1 MEKFDGIP
9 SPVRKK
15 LANAAAVLLILGSV
29 LINIKNIVTSCQVDA
44 EYQVAMAYRMLR
56 GDAMFSKMWEAH
68 QTSAFFLAIFEW
80 IFLKI
85 TGDTTGIMLY
95 ANAVGVACKTLVAFC
110 VYRVI
115 RKYADKRA
123 AFMALLFAL
132 NAYPKD
138 IVLPDFANLQIWFGL
153 LLMCCM
159 IRCLASMETAKQ
171 GTGVTANAAAKVQEE
186 SGKKHGATTDGRSS
200 LLWLILGALCLCLQV
215 LSYPSCAILWL
226 GCVILMWGYSDR
238 RLRDIG
244 IFTGVC
250 ALCGGVYLLYFMRGD
265 PAKFMEY
272 VFYIWSGDETHAIG
286 MAERLGAFG
295 QDLLLLLSDLR
306 YILIVAVCTAFASWV
321 CVKYFGK
328 ESGKGSG
335 KGSGKETEKET
346 EKEDARA
353 KRLYLYFGWFLAFYI
368 LGYLLHLPK
377 EDVGTKYHFFLLYGF
392 VEIVA
397 WIGRKYLNSVE
408 KCVFDVGQAV
418 GTGGFAATL
427 ILSDMGLFSAFSYL
441 IPAICASMLS
451 LVRLGDA
458 GIQGNGAP
466 VGPTGTAR
474 GLILA
479 FSLCAVLIFRNFIYL
494 NGWME
499 APKSFREDSI
509 FGTTWTAE
517 YGPLKGIRN
526 GDGAYVADIT
536 WREWQDMIKPGD
548 RVVVLSY
555 PTLPAAIY
563 LDQDVEICIDSVI
576 STPTYSERLLTY
588 WRENPE
594 KYPNVVVVKCYGGS
608 PMIGEYN
615 VITKWIDEEFHAVRV
630 EDGTY
635 WRYYFADEK

>member
-9 SPVRKK
+9 TPVRKK

-85 TGDTTGIMLY
+85 TGSTTGIMLY
-95 ANAVGVACKTLVAFC
+95 ANAVGVACKTVVAFC
-110 VYRVI
+110 VYCVI

-159 IRCLASMETAKQ
+159 IRYLASMETMKQ
-171 GTGVTANAAAKVQEE
+171 GNGVTANAAKAQEE
-186 SGKKHGATTDGRSS
+186 SEKKPGATADRKRS
-200 LLWLILGALCLCLQV
+200 LPWLILGALCLCLQV
-215 LSYPSCAILWL
+215 LSYPSCANLWL
-226 GCVILMWGYSDR
+226 GCVILMWRYSDR

-295 QDLLLLLSDLR
+295 QDLVLLLSDLR
-306 YILIVAVCTAFASWV
+306 YILIVAVCAAFASWV
-321 CVKYFGK
+321 CKKYF
-328 ESGKGSG
+328 G
-335 KGSGKETEKET
+335 KGSGKETEKE
-346 EKEDARA
+346 DVRA
-353 KRLYLYFGWFLAFYI
+353 KRLYPYFCWFLVFYI

-392 VEIVA
+392 VEIAA
-397 WIGRKYLNSVE
+397 WIGRKYLKHAE
-408 KCVFDVGQAV
+408 KRVFDVGQAV
-418 GTGGFAATL
+418 GIGGFLATL
-427 ILSDMGLFSAFSYL
+427 FLSDMGLFAAFSYL
-441 IPAICASMLS
+441 IPAICVSMLS
-451 LVRLGDA
+451 LVRWGDVK
-458 GIQGNGAP
+458 IQGSGA
-466 VGPTGTAR
+466 TAGR

-576 STPTYSERLLTY
+576 STPTYSERLLAY

-635 WRYYFADEK
+635 WRYYFADEKNGIDR